1 MALSAA
7 QRKANDKYIK
17 ENYRQVKLSMP
28 KEEAE
33 ILEIYCAN
41 RGLKKAGF
49 IRAAIK
55 EKMQRDRT
63 QPTKASAQQEP
74 TPEEQPTKPQ
84 SFLESV
90 RAGVEQI
97 VAETDKDAEEEGWEN
112 WKKHNT
118 F

>member
-7 QRKANDKYIK
+7 QHKANDKYIK

-33 ILEIYCAN
+33 ILERYCTEHE
-41 RGLKKAGF
+41 LKKAGF

-55 EKMQRDRT
+55 EKMQRDQA
-63 QPTKASAQQEP
+63 QPTKATAQQEP

-90 RAGVEQI
+90 RVDVEQI
-97 VAETDKDAEEEGWEN
+97 VAETDKNTGEED
-112 WKKHNT
+112 